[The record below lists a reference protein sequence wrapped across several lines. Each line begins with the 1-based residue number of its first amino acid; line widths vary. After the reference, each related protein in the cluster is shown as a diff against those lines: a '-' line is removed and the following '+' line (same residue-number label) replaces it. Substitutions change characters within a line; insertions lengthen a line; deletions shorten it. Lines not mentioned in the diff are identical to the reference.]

1 MDVNIEILKKEN
13 KRLKGLRTMDE
24 LVEKLSLYDCLVR
37 LITGSLVILITYYS
51 GLVDTF
57 WEVGDSSIIVFGFCS
72 YGVGMILEE
81 VSYMLKMRR
90 KNNRNET
97 CVENNEEWNKKKG
110 ILLRNNKEY
119 ISDEPLAHK
128 VMVDSIEIAS
138 ILIILWKV
146 IKIVYDSLVCGYE
159 VDILSVFVNIAVLGV
174 IAVIM
179 DYRKKHYKQRRE
191 ERIQNYYSTKSC
203 SDEEI
208 KENDEENK

>member
-1 MDVNIEILKKEN
+1 
-13 KRLKGLRTMDE
+13 MDE
-24 LVEKLSLYDCLVR
+24 LIEKLSLFDCLVR
-37 LITGSLVILITYYS
+37 LITGGLVILITYYS

-72 YGVGMILEE
+72 YGVGTILEE

-90 KNNRNET
+90 KNNKNET
-97 CVENNEEWNKKKG
+97 CVKNNEEWNKKKE
-110 ILLRNNKEY
+110 ILLRDNKEY
-119 ISDEPLAHK
+119 ISDEPLAYK
-128 VMVDSIEIAS
+128 VMADSIEIAS

-174 IAVIM
+174 IAVII

-208 KENDEENK
+208 KENNEENK

>member
-1 MDVNIEILKKEN
+1 M
-13 KRLKGLRTMDE
+13 G
-24 LVEKLSLYDCLVR
+24 
-37 LITGSLVILITYYS
+37 
-51 GLVDTF
+51 
-57 WEVGDSSIIVFGFCS
+57 
-72 YGVGMILEE
+72 
-81 VSYMLKMRR
+81 
-90 KNNRNET
+90 KNNKNET
-97 CVENNEEWNKKKG
+97 CVKNNEEWNKKKE
-110 ILLRNNKEY
+110 ILLRDNKEY
-119 ISDEPLAHK
+119 ISDEPLAYK
-128 VMVDSIEIAS
+128 VMADSIEIAS

-208 KENDEENK
+208 KENNEENK

>member
-1 MDVNIEILKKEN
+1 MD
-13 KRLKGLRTMDE
+13 GLI
-24 LVEKLSLYDCLVR
+24 EKLSLYDCLVR

-51 GLVDTF
+51 GLVDAF

-90 KNNRNET
+90 KNNKNET
-97 CVENNEEWNKKKG
+97 CVKNNEEWNKKKE
-110 ILLRNNKEY
+110 ILLRENKEY

-128 VMVDSIEIAS
+128 VMADSIEIAS

-146 IKIVYDSLVCGYE
+146 INTVYISLVRGHS
-159 VDILSVFVNIAVLGV
+159 VDILGVVVNIVGLSLIV
-174 IAVIM
+174 VIM

-191 ERIQNYYSTKSC
+191 ERIQNYYDATSC
-203 SDEEI
+203 SDEKI
-208 KENDEENK
+208 KGNNEANK

>member
-1 MDVNIEILKKEN
+1 
-13 KRLKGLRTMDE
+13 MDE
-24 LVEKLSLYDCLVR
+24 LIEKLSLYDCLVR
-37 LITGSLVILITYYS
+37 LITGGLVILITYYS
-51 GLVDTF
+51 GLVDAF

-72 YGVGMILEE
+72 YGVGTILEE

-90 KNNRNET
+90 KNNKNET
-97 CVENNEEWNKKKG
+97 CVKNNEEWNKKKE
-110 ILLRNNKEY
+110 ILLRDNKEY
-119 ISDEPLAHK
+119 ISDEPLAYK
-128 VMVDSIEIAS
+128 VMADSIEIAS

-208 KENDEENK
+208 KENNEENK

>member
-1 MDVNIEILKKEN
+1 
-13 KRLKGLRTMDE
+13 MDE
-24 LVEKLSLYDCLVR
+24 LIEKLSLYDCLVR
-37 LITGSLVILITYYS
+37 LITGGLVILITYYS
-51 GLVDTF
+51 GLVDAF

-72 YGVGMILEE
+72 YGVGTILEE

-90 KNNRNET
+90 KNNKNET
-97 CVENNEEWNKKKG
+97 CVKNNEEWNKKKE
-110 ILLRNNKEY
+110 ILLRDNKEY
-119 ISDEPLAHK
+119 ISDEPLAYK
-128 VMVDSIEIAS
+128 VMADSIEIAS

-208 KENDEENK
+208 KENNEENR

>member
-1 MDVNIEILKKEN
+1 
-13 KRLKGLRTMDE
+13 MDE
-24 LVEKLSLYDCLVR
+24 LIEKLSLYDCLVR
-37 LITGSLVILITYYS
+37 LITGGLVILITYYS
-51 GLVDTF
+51 GLVDAF

-72 YGVGMILEE
+72 YGVGTILEE
-81 VSYMLKMRR
+81 VSYMLKMRG
-90 KNNRNET
+90 KNNKNET
-97 CVENNEEWNKKKG
+97 CVKNNEEWNKKKE
-110 ILLRNNKEY
+110 ILLRDNKEY
-119 ISDEPLAHK
+119 ISDEPLAYK
-128 VMVDSIEIAS
+128 VMADSIEIAS

-208 KENDEENK
+208 KENNEENK

>member
-1 MDVNIEILKKEN
+1 
-13 KRLKGLRTMDE
+13 MDE
-24 LVEKLSLYDCLVR
+24 LIEKLSLYDCLVR
-37 LITGSLVILITYYS
+37 LITGGLVILITYYS

-110 ILLRNNKEY
+110 ILLRDNKEY

-128 VMVDSIEIAS
+128 VMADSIEIAS
-138 ILIILWKV
+138 VLIILWKV
-146 IKIVYDSLVCGYE
+146 INTVYINLVCE
-159 VDILSVFVNIAVLGV
+159 HKVDILGVSVNLAVLGV
-174 IAVIM
+174 IVVIM
-179 DYRKKHYKQRRE
+179 DYRKRHYKNIEKKEFRIIAMQKAALMKKQR
-191 ERIQNYYSTKSC
+191 IVMKKI
-203 SDEEI
+203 DETL
-208 KENDEENK
+208 